1 MKYSKVMQSHENIV
15 SLFSDNPIQ
24 TITVKNTSHGE
35 QDFREILFV
44 TFTDSSRLVIKLA
57 DNGFTDEA
65 HLKM

>member
-1 MKYSKVMQSHENIV
+1 M
-15 SLFSDNPIQ
+15 SDRKPIQ
-24 TITVKNTSHGE
+24 TITTKNTSHGE

>member
-1 MKYSKVMQSHENIV
+1 MKETEKLVG
-15 SLFSDNPIQ
+15 LFSDKPIQ

>member
-1 MKYSKVMQSHENIV
+1 MKETEKLV
-15 SLFSDNPIQ
+15 SLFSGKPIQ
-24 TITVKNTSHGE
+24 TITTKNTSHGE

>member
-1 MKYSKVMQSHENIV
+1 MEWSFYRSSRERQEADTDDHY
-15 SLFSDNPIQ
+15 
-24 TITVKNTSHGE
+24 KNASHGE

-65 HLKM
+65 HFKM